1 MHLAPVLIAAAVGLP
16 SAPPASVGMSASRL
30 AKVDAAIEASIAN
43 RECPGAVVLVERHGR
58 VVYRKAYGN
67 RALLPAREPMTVDTI
82 FDMASLT
89 KVLATAPSVMTLVE
103 DGKVRLQDRVAKFI
117 PEFVLGGGA
126 RDQVTVEE
134 LLTHRAGLAPDDPM
148 ALYTGSREE
157 IFERKYR
164 QPLASAPGSRFVY
177 SDVGYEVLGEL
188 VERVSGERLD
198 EYAAKHVFE
207 PLGMKETG
215 FRPLDPSPS
224 SPSKKSS
231 SLSSLPLSRIAPT
244 ERING
249 VIRRGAVHDPRAYA
263 LGGVA
268 GHAGLFSTA
277 DDVARFCAAMLKGG
291 GGVLSPAGVASMMRP
306 RFFGDANL
314 RGLGWDVETHF
325 SSNRGDLFP
334 LGSVGHTG
342 WTGTSVWLDPTTD
355 TFVVLLTNRNH
366 PDESG
371 NVIALRGRVA
381 SIVASAIT
389 DRNPE
394 ELRKA
399 SEATALLAA
408 IGAATSASKSASA
421 PSAPAPAARSSN
433 EQDKRGAPSAPSSK
447 VNEAAAA
454 PARVVG
460 QVRPGIDT
468 LEEKSFEAIKG
479 LKVALLTN
487 QTGLTRDGR
496 STIDV
501 LLSEKAKAAGVSLLR
516 LFSPEHGIRGA
527 LDEKVSDSVDEKTGL
542 PVRSLYGD
550 TPESRRP
557 SSSDLAG
564 LDAVVVDLQ
573 DAGCR
578 FYTYLTTLGYVLEE
592 AAKAKVKVV
601 VLDRPDPI
609 RADVMG
615 GAARGPRCA
624 LVRRVSR
631 DPDPDGNDDRRA
643 CDPLQRRAEDRGGP
657 DGREDVRLLARPLVR
672 RDGPAVGEPVAEPA
686 LRHRGGALSRASAS
700 SRRRTSPSGAGRT
713 CRSSSSAR
721 RGWTGRASRR
731 RLNAR
736 GIPGVRFTPVRF
748 TPSSSVF
755 KGETCSGVR
764 ITLVD
769 RDALNAVA
777 LGFHAATALRDL
789 HPNEWKHDRF
799 DRLLVNAAALA
810 RFNARRDGRRD
821 HGRLGGRRDGVRGEA
836 GEVPALLTLRGQPL
850 LLELHEDRVL
860 GVHELDDRGARV
872 L

>member
-1 MHLAPVLIAAAVGLP
+1 MYLAPVLLAAAAALP
-16 SAPPASVGMSASRL
+16 SAPPSSVGMSSPRL
-30 AKVDAAIEASIAN
+30 GRLDAAIETSIAN
-43 RECPGAVVLVERHGR
+43 KECPGAVVLVGRHGR
-58 VVYRKAYGN
+58 VAYRKAYGN

-89 KVLATAPSVMTLVE
+89 KVLATATSVMTLVE
-103 DGKVRLQDRVAKFI
+103 DGRVRLQDRVAKYI
-117 PEFVLGGGA
+117 PDFVRGGGA
-126 RDQVTVEE
+126 RDQVTIEE

-164 QPLASAPGSRFVY
+164 QPLATPPGARFVY

-188 VERVSGERLD
+188 VERISGERLD

-231 SLSSLPLSRIAPT
+231 SLSSLPLFRTAPT

-355 TFVVLLTNRNH
+355 VFVVLLTNRNH

-389 DRNPE
+389 DKKPE

-408 IGAATSASKSASA
+408 IGAATSASKSTSA

-433 EQDKRGAPSAPSSK
+433 GQG
-447 VNEAAAA
+447 AAAA

-479 LKVALLTN
+479 LRVALLTN

-501 LLSEKAKAAGVSLLR
+501 LLSKKAKAAGVSLLR

-527 LDEKVSDSVDEKTGL
+527 LDEKVSDSIDEKTGL

-557 SSSDLAG
+557 RPEDLAG
-564 LDAVVVDLQ
+564 IDAVVVDLQ

-592 AAKAKVKVV
+592 AAKANVKVV
-601 VLDRPDPI
+601 VLDRPNPI
-609 RADVMG
+609 RADIMEGPPADLDALSFVAYHAIPIRTGMTIG
-615 GAARGPRCA
+615 ELAALFNAERKIGADLTVVKMSGYSRDLWYDETGLPWVNPSPNLRSVTEAALYPGIGLLETTNVSVGRGTDVPFEQFGAPWMDGPR
-624 LVRRVSR
+624 
-631 DPDPDGNDDRRA
+631 
-643 CDPLQRRAEDRGGP
+643 
-657 DGREDVRLLARPLVR
+657 
-672 RDGPAVGEPVAEPA
+672 VAA
-686 LRHRGGALSRASAS
+686 
-700 SRRRTSPSGAGRT
+700 T
-713 CRSSSSAR
+713 
-721 RGWTGRASRR
+721 
-731 RLNAR
+731 LNAR

-748 TPSSSVF
+748 TPTSSVF

-769 RDALNAVA
+769 RDTLNAVA

-799 DRLLVNAAALA
+799 SRLLVNAAALA
-810 RFNARRDGRRD
+810 RFS
-821 HGRLGGRRDGVRGEA
+821 RGETA
-836 GEVPALLTLRGQPL
+836 GEITGAWAAGAMEFEAIRAKYLLY
-850 LLELHEDRVL
+850 
-860 GVHELDDRGARV
+860 
-872 L
+872 

>member
-1 MHLAPVLIAAAVGLP
+1 MLFAPILLAAAAVLP
-16 SAPPASVGMSASRL
+16 SAPPSSAGMSAARL
-30 AKVDAAIEASIAN
+30 GKLDAAIEDSIA
-43 RECPGAVVLVERHGR
+43 RKECPGAVVLVGRHGK
-58 VVYRKAYGN
+58 VVFRKAYGS
-67 RALLPAREPMTVDTI
+67 RALVPAREPMTVDTI

-103 DGKVRLQDRVAKFI
+103 DGKIRLQDRVAKFI
-117 PEFVLGGGA
+117 PDFVLGGGA

-148 ALYTGSREE
+148 ALYTGTKKE

-164 QPLASAPGSRFVY
+164 QPLASPPGSRFVY

-188 VERVSGERLD
+188 VEKVSGLPLD
-198 EYAAKHVFE
+198 EYAAKHVFQ

-215 FRPLDPSPS
+215 FRPLSPSPS
-224 SPSKKSS
+224 SPSQKSS
-231 SLSSLPLSRIAPT
+231 SSLSLPLSRIAPT

-249 VIRRGAVHDPRAYA
+249 TIRRGAVHDPRAYA

-291 GGVLSPAGVASMMRP
+291 GGVLSPAAVASMMRP
-306 RFFGDANL
+306 RFYGDADL

-342 WTGTSVWLDPTTD
+342 WTGTSLWLDPATD

-389 DRNPE
+389 DRRSE

-399 SEATALLAA
+399 SEATELLAA
-408 IGAATSASKSASA
+408 VGAMSSGAKST
-421 PSAPAPAARSSN
+421 
-433 EQDKRGAPSAPSSK
+433 GAPSAPSSK
-447 VNEAAAA
+447 VNGAAAA
-454 PARVVG
+454 PARVMG

-468 LEEKSFEAIKG
+468 LEEESFSAIKG

-501 LLSEKAKAAGVSLLR
+501 LASEKAKAAGVTLSR

-557 SSSDLAG
+557 RPEDLAG

-578 FYTYLTTLGYVLEE
+578 FYTYLTTLGYLLEE
-592 AAKAKVKVV
+592 AAKARVKVV
-601 VLDRPDPI
+601 VLDRPNPI
-609 RADVMG
+609 RADRWEGPPADLDALSFVAYHAIPIRTGMTIG
-615 GAARGPRCA
+615 ELAILFNAERKIGADLTVVKMSGYARDLWYDETGLPWVNPSPNLRSVTEAALYPGVGLLETTNVSVGRGTDVPFEQFGAPWMDGPR
-624 LVRRVSR
+624 
-631 DPDPDGNDDRRA
+631 
-643 CDPLQRRAEDRGGP
+643 
-657 DGREDVRLLARPLVR
+657 
-672 RDGPAVGEPVAEPA
+672 VAA
-686 LRHRGGALSRASAS
+686 
-700 SRRRTSPSGAGRT
+700 T
-713 CRSSSSAR
+713 
-721 RGWTGRASRR
+721 
-731 RLNAR
+731 LNAR
-736 GIPGVRFTPVRF
+736 GIAGVRFTPVRF
-748 TPSSSVF
+748 TPTSSAF
-755 KGETCSGVR
+755 RGETCSGVR
-764 ITLVD
+764 ITVVD

-789 HPNEWKHDRF
+789 HPKEWKSDRF

-810 RFNARRDGRRD
+810 RFR
-821 HGRLGGRRDGVRGEA
+821 RGETA
-836 GEVPALLTLRGQPL
+836 GEIIGAWAAGAMEFEAIRAKYLLY
-850 LLELHEDRVL
+850 
-860 GVHELDDRGARV
+860 
-872 L
+872 